1 MKEMGGGD
9 GEGWQR
15 RSGGR
20 GEITECERSQNLG
33 LGKPRAY
40 FKDLTRWQI
49 ENEKASALNN

>member
-1 MKEMGGGD
+1 MGRGGS
-9 GEGWQR
+9 GGR
-15 RSGGR
+15 GGR